1 MTTEAIAR
9 ENRLD
14 ILIEINLSRALCPAP
29 AFLSAA
35 TAGYKEC
42 SRKAQRDC

>member
-1 MTTEAIAR
+1 MTAEAIAR

-14 ILIEINLSRALCPAP
+14 ILIEINLSRALRTAL